1 MPTKDCKQDWVG
13 HFGEQTDTHTTV
25 IISRKLDTT
34 DLQDRPIANNGDQS
48 RLLLAYSPYGL
59 DMLHYHAHAKL
70 AFRLKLF
77 SIEESPAQIHERQ
90 TLEDVKNDPDV
101 SYFDLMSVEYSVPS
115 YTRTTYESFK
125 YGVPA
130 PELNDDFHIV
140 ALEHLVQPGNELLVH
155 HFVLF
160 GCYDLN
166 PQDCSETEMLWGWAG
181 GVEPLV
187 FPNEVG
193 LKMGSHGYKSFSIN
207 THYGKF
213 VSRKV
218 G

>member
-25 IISRKLDTT
+25 IISRKLDTN

-155 HFVLF
+155 HFVLY